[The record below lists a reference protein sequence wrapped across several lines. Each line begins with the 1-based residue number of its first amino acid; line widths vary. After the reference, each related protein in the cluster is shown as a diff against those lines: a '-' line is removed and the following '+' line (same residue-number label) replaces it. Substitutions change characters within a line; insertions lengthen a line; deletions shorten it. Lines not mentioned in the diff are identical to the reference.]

1 MSRCK
6 PHFPKRQAVCYIF
19 RNQVATARGSNRRH
33 VSIQSEGMLQLLPSC
48 ELLLAN
54 AGYLQRS
61 YANTIAS
68 CHAEADGGFMADAR
82 QTNGS
87 VRTWKPFDLAQRQRL
102 ICTLQNNFSVHCSH
116 LPQPIRYCL
125 RIKSYTRPDP
135 ERWDPPRLRLLEDRD
150 FRNAEQLGE
159 LFGRHGALDALD
171 VFGEKRFVE
180 AINGRKRTRKK
191 KP

>member
-102 ICTLQNNFSVHCSH
+102 ICTLQNNSQFIVHIFLNQFAIAFGSNRTHVPTLNDGILPAFACLKIVIFETPSNLASSSAVMAPSMRSMCSA
-116 LPQPIRYCL
+116 
-125 RIKSYTRPDP
+125 
-135 ERWDPPRLRLLEDRD
+135 
-150 FRNAEQLGE
+150 RNAS
-159 LFGRHGALDALD
+159 
-171 VFGEKRFVE
+171 
-180 AINGRKRTRKK
+180 
-191 KP
+191 